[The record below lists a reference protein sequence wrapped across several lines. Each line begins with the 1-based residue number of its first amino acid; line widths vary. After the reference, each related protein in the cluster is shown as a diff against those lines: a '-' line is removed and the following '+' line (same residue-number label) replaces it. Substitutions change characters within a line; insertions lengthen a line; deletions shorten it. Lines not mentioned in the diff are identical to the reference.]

1 MGLKD
6 NLNVLEKTKKS
17 TKLFLFQQRKEIT
30 KIDKEG
36 NGRVETI
43 SYRIKFIDSARFKAS
58 SLSNILDNLT
68 EEIH

>member
-17 TKLFLFQQRKEIT
+17 TKIFLFQQRKE
-30 KIDKEG
+30 IDKEG